1 VSAGVNNTPLTEA
14 CQIVKT
20 ARRMTGI
27 ATEFVVNHI
36 LGTGPLFLYGA
47 AKIRCDAEIR
57 ARLDIRFVA
66 NLQTQ
71 E

>member
-1 VSAGVNNTPLTEA
+1 
-14 CQIVKT
+14 
-20 ARRMTGI
+20 MTGI

-36 LGTGPLFLYGA
+36 LGTGPPFLYGA
-47 AKIRCDAEIR
+47 AKIRCGAEIR